1 MPLKRIALFTIIFL
15 MPSFVYFIM
24 CPFAHSL
31 TLNGNSHLVL
41 IQQQIQKNQLQQ
53 KEYTS
58 SPVWHYT
65 FDLFKL
71 QTHDKTVTCPPS
83 PSHRE
88 PPFSLTLLE
97 TFRLNI

>member
-1 MPLKRIALFTIIFL
+1 MPLKRIALFTIILL

-24 CPFAHSL
+24 CPLAHSL

-58 SPVWHYT
+58 SPVRHYT
-65 FDLFKL
+65 IHLFKL
-71 QTHDKTVTCPPS
+71 PTYDKTVTCPPS
-83 PSHRE
+83 LIHRE
-88 PPFSLTLLE
+88 PPFRLTLLE
-97 TFRLNI
+97 TSRLNI